1 MAFQPEHIG
10 LYFGKT
16 QIEQAQNQR
25 NADEVLQ
32 MAWQWLIAKPDDV
45 IREIKPDKRD
55 AEATIIRKPALSGIH
70 AAVAAGYAYRFAG
83 DNQAGKQAVHF
94 LQSTLQDKSTLLE
107 TVMET
112 IAAAHVY
119 EMVRPIAG
127 DAWRTQFAAYADSLA
142 ATDAA
147 PYIERTWLL
156 TLALVTAIVLD
167 DEASFSQAVEQFKHI
182 IDNDIHPEG
191 YIKPVLSDA
200 PEASATYSDMFLT
213 LAALALTA
221 EAATQA
227 GVNLW
232 AYEKREVGLNT
243 VATYLI
249 YYYFYPEKWHWKTA
263 PTEAEVRQLF
273 QQYGAFIEFATY
285 RGQPRGVEMLLEEQ
299 RPLFSGLAGGL
310 TTLSHRKLPQRKKR
324 WFGR

>member
-10 LYFGKT
+10 LYFGKA
-16 QIEQAQNQR
+16 QIEQVQQQR
-25 NADEVLQ
+25 DADEVLQ
-32 MAWQWLIAKPDDV
+32 MAWQWLIAKPDAV

-55 AEATIIRKPALSGIH
+55 AEPMIIRKPVLQGIH
-70 AAVAAGYAYRFAG
+70 AAVAAGFAYRFAG
-83 DNQAGKQAVHF
+83 DNQAGKDAAQF

-119 EMVRPIAG
+119 EMVRPLAG
-127 DAWRTQFAAYADSLA
+127 DVWRNPFAAYVDALA
-142 ATDAA
+142 ATDDI
-147 PYIERTWLL
+147 PYVERTWLL
-156 TLALVTAIVLD
+156 TLALVAAVVLD
-167 DEASFSQAVEQFKHI
+167 DEKRFSRAVEQFKHI

-213 LAALALTA
+213 LAALALAA

-227 GVNLW
+227 GVDLW
-232 AYEKREVGLNT
+232 TYEKREVGLNT
-243 VATYLI
+243 VATYLV
-249 YYYFYPEKWHWKTA
+249 YYYFYPEKWHWKIA

-273 QQYGAFIEFATY
+273 QQYGAFMEFATY

-310 TTLSHRKLPQRKKR
+310 TTLSHRKIQPRKKR